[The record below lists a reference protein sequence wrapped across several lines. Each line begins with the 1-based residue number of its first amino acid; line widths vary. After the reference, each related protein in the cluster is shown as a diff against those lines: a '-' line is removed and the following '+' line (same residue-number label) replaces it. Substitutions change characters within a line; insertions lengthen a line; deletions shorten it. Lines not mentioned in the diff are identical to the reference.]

1 MTTTMTSSQL
11 PRAIPGPGI
20 SAGLAP
26 LAKASTG
33 IKGLDE
39 VTDGGLPR
47 GRPTLVCG
55 SAGSGK
61 TLLAMEFLVRGI
73 TEFNEPAVFIAF
85 EETHD
90 DLVANVASL
99 GFDLAAL
106 ERDGLLVVDHVNV
119 VASELVEAGDWDL
132 DGLFIRLGA
141 AIDSVGAKRVAIDTI
156 ETLFGAFADTTTL
169 RSELKRLFVWLKDRG
184 VTAVITAERGDGALT
199 RHGIEE
205 YVSDCVIVLDHDVSE
220 DSATRRLRVLKYRGS
235 IHGTNQYPFLIG
247 KRGISVQPI
256 TSLLLQHSVSRERV
270 STGVDRLDV
279 MLGGGGPFRGSSV
292 LVSGTAGT
300 GKSTLAAQFCDA
312 ACARGERAIYF
323 AFEESQEQI
332 VRNMSSVG
340 LHLQRWV
347 DDGLL
352 LFRCVRPSQL
362 GLEAHLLTLQDLVED
377 FGPEVVVIDPIS
389 DLVSGGRDRDR
400 AVTAML
406 TRQVDFLKGKGITA
420 LFTSLASDGQLEPAE
435 QMIAS
440 LIDTVLL
447 VRTLEGNGE
456 HNRVLSVLKSRG
468 MAHSNQVRE
477 FLLTDRGIELADVYV
492 GPQGVLTGSA
502 RSAQEAQ
509 EQSDALGRV
518 EDLQQ
523 RRDDLERERQSVEA
537 RVAALWRTFR
547 DESDAVDQL
556 LSRGAT
562 GQEEGAVQRLEQGR
576 LRSIDLHGR
585 SESSIT
591 PGNRSTPSR

>member
-1 MTTTMTSSQL
+1 MTMTTTS
-11 PRAIPGPGI
+11 PGVTAAPSGG
-20 SAGLAP
+20 AGTTGLAP
-26 LAKASTG
+26 LPKAPTG
-33 IKGLDE
+33 IRGLDE
-39 VTDGGLPR
+39 LTGGGLPR

-55 SAGSGK
+55 AAGSGK

-73 TEFNEPAVFIAF
+73 TQFDEPGVFVAF
-85 EETHD
+85 EESHD

-99 GFDLAAL
+99 GFDLTAL
-106 ERDGLLVVDHVNV
+106 ESEGMLVVDHVSIV
-119 VASELVEAGDWDL
+119 PTEMMEAGDWDL
-132 DGLFIRLGA
+132 EGLFIRLGA
-141 AIDSVGAKRVAIDTI
+141 AIDAVKAKRVAIDTI
-156 ETLFGAFADTTTL
+156 ETLFGAFTDTATL

-184 VTAVITAERGDGALT
+184 VTAVITGERGDGALT

-205 YVSDCVIVLDHDVSE
+205 YVSDCVIVLDHRLSE
-220 DSATRRLRVLKYRGS
+220 DLATRRLRILKYRGS
-235 IHGTNQYPFLIG
+235 LHGTNQYPFLIG
-247 KRGISVQPI
+247 AHGISVQPI
-256 TSLLLQHSVSRERV
+256 TSLLLQHSVSQERV

-323 AFEESQEQI
+323 AFEESAEQI
-332 VRNMSSVG
+332 IRNMGSVG

-352 LFRCVRPSQL
+352 QFRCVRPSQL
-362 GLEAHLLTLQDLVED
+362 GLEAHLLSLQNLVDD
-377 FGPEVVVIDPIS
+377 FDPAVVVVDPIS
-389 DLVSGGRDRDR
+389 DLVSGAGDRDR

-406 TRQVDFLKGKGITA
+406 TRQVDYLKGKGITA
-420 LFTSLASDGQLEPAE
+420 LFTTLASEGQREPAE

-502 RSAQEAQ
+502 RSAQEAK
-509 EQSDALGRV
+509 ETSDALSRE

-523 RRDDLERERQSVEA
+523 RRDDLERERLSVEA
-537 RVAALWRTFR
+537 HVAALWRTFK

-562 GQEEGAVQRLEQGR
+562 GEEEGAEQRLEQGR
-576 LRSIDLHGR
+576 LRSSDLLDR
-585 SESSIT
+585 
-591 PGNRSTPSR
+591 TPSHRLSTDRPKVTR